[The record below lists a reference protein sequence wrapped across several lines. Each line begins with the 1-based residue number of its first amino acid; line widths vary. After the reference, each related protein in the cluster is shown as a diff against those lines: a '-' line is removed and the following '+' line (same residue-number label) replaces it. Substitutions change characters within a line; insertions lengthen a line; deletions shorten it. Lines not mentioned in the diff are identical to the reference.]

1 MGSGSETLIAVDEG
15 LGVFGFR
22 AGSDSAHS
30 SRTLMIDEVSVLFDA
45 IPREATKD
53 RYREAIVEENLL
65 AKSTRKNRQLSYKYL
80 AALYGLELDC
90 PVFFRFRGFWGLQ
103 QASQPMLLFSAALAR
118 DPLLRMSLP
127 WYLSLPLGTEV
138 PREMIE
144 DRLSQAFPGRF
155 SAASTKSIAQNLS
168 GSYTVAGFLEGK
180 ARKRRTQPLLHP
192 ESATFLSFLAYLNGY
207 DNHAILTSPW
217 AKIAGRRMDEFE
229 ACLESATH
237 RGWIEFL
244 KAGGVKEI
252 RFPGYLSPSQETY
265 RREVRDAA

>member
-1 MGSGSETLIAVDEG
+1 MGAGSETLIAVDEG

-22 AGSDSAHS
+22 AGSDSAHA

-45 IPREATKD
+45 LPREATKD

-80 AALYGLELDC
+80 TSLYGLELDS
-90 PVFFRFRGFWGLQ
+90 PVFFRLRGFWGLQ
-103 QASQPMLLFSAALAR
+103 QASRPLLLFSAALAR

-180 ARKRRTQPLLHP
+180 VRKRRTQPLLHP

-207 DNHAILTSPW
+207 DNQAILTSPW
-217 AKIAGRRMDEFE
+217 AKITGRRTDEFE
-229 ACLESATH
+229 ACLESAAY

-252 RFPGYLSPSQETY
+252 RFPGYLGPSQEAY